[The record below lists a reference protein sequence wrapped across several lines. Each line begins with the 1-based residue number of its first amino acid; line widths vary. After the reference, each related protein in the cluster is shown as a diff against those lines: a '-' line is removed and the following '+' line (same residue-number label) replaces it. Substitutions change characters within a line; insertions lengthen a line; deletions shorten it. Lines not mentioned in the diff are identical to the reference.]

1 MQAGEVGLIVIRIL
15 VALLGMLIVSGTL
28 IAAIK
33 TFVLPR
39 GINVWLTRIIFRG
52 VGAFFRFRAGRASS
66 YKELDNIMA
75 LYAPVTLFL
84 MPIAILTLVLLGYVC
99 LYWAVEI
106 RPLPELF
113 KLSGSSLLTLGYA
126 SADNVISKL
135 LEFSEAMIGLIL
147 VALLIAYLP
156 TMYSAFAKR
165 ETNVALLEGRA
176 GSPPSAVELIA
187 RSHRTGELENM
198 RDMWISW
205 QIWFAE
211 VEESHTSL
219 AALAFFRSPQSE
231 RSWVT
236 AAGTVLDSAALMLST
251 VDVPWV
257 PQAAFCIR
265 SGYLA
270 LREVANYFGISHN
283 ANPTLDDPISVSRS
297 EYDAVYDELQWRDI
311 PLKANR
317 EQAWH
322 DFLGWRV
329 NYDTVL
335 LALAEL
341 IMAPYAPWSSDRCA
355 VKPEM
360 PSLLAMPDS

>member
-1 MQAGEVGLIVIRIL
+1 MQASEVGLIVVRIL
-15 VALLGMLIVSGTL
+15 VAILGLLIVVGTL

-33 TFVLPR
+33 TFILPR

-52 VGAFFRFRAGRASS
+52 AGAFFRFRAGRASD
-66 YKELDNIMA
+66 YHELDSIMA

-84 MPIAILTLVLLGYVC
+84 MPIVILSLVLLGYIC
-99 LYWAVEI
+99 FYWALEI
-106 RPLPELF
+106 RPLSELL

-126 SADNVISKL
+126 SADNVPAKL

-187 RSHRTGELENM
+187 RSHRTGELANM

-219 AALAFFRSPQSE
+219 AALAFFRSPQPE

-236 AAGTVLDSAALMLST
+236 AAGTVLDSAALVLST

-270 LREVANYFGISHN
+270 LREVAGYFGIAHN
-283 ANPTLDDPISVSRS
+283 ANPTPDDAISISRA
-297 EYDAVYDELQWRDI
+297 EFDAVYFELQRLDI
-311 PLKANR
+311 PLKADR
-317 EQAWH
+317 DQAWR

-341 IMAPYAPWSSDRCA
+341 TMAPYAPWSSDRCA
-355 VKPEM
+355 VG
-360 PSLLAMPDS
+360 SGALSFFRSV